1 MQTIK
6 FFQNIKIDEN
16 NKQLMKSQK
25 MNKKKHIRFKVS
37 NSSHIITI
45 IAMFYVEEHVLCWIF

>member
-16 NKQLMKSQK
+16 NKQLMKSLK
-25 MNKKKHIRFKVS
+25 MNKKKHIKFRVS
-37 NSSHIITI
+37 NPNPIS
-45 IAMFYVEEHVLCWIF
+45 